1 MRDFDRMTKL
11 EGCIGV
17 GEGGDEL
24 EEGQMVAALCR
35 GVLTRLRLSWG
46 PLQQLWG
53 DEACK
58 CLHSSE
64 SVWDLEKRCEREKE

>member
-1 MRDFDRMTKL
+1 MEENRLRRDGEKGVCGARPQRMRDFDRMTKL

-46 PLQQLWG
+46 PLQRLWG
-53 DEACK
+53 
-58 CLHSSE
+58 
-64 SVWDLEKRCEREKE
+64 V